1 MTQWKVE
8 EVEEQSTQCF
18 FTLQSIAHDRQFF
31 VATCEHRDKERG
43 IFCSLVIKIWM
54 RSRLRQRDLSSAFRR
69 SALSLPALI
78 RSRTFLPGDALLDSV
93 GAVGCPLVSLQT
105 PFPLAFHGSQGSALF
120 FGDVHCQ
127 KDLKWGSPLTEEEI
141 RSPTPSVQWR
151 ATLFLDDFFTPST
164 NRVCEGWQ

>member
-54 RSRLRQRDLSSAFRR
+54 RSRLRQRRSLLSIQTECIVTSRADQIQDFPPRR
-69 SALSLPALI
+69 CSPRFCWGSGLSPGVVANTFSLGISWQPRKRIVFWRCSLPEGPQMGQSFDGGRDSITHSLCPVEGNAV
-78 RSRTFLPGDALLDSV
+78 PG
-93 GAVGCPLVSLQT
+93 
-105 PFPLAFHGSQGSALF
+105 
-120 FGDVHCQ
+120 
-127 KDLKWGSPLTEEEI
+127 
-141 RSPTPSVQWR
+141 
-151 ATLFLDDFFTPST
+151 
-164 NRVCEGWQ
+164 